1 MTKPLSATV
10 LALRDPL
17 DTYVQAK
24 AALDEAQRR
33 FHAAQNA
40 LESYR
45 KTLGDNGQGTGD
57 DTLLQTLTEEV
68 VQRRATR
75 QEVAQRREDAANRV
89 RTLLAEAAAK
99 EGIGESPREEPL
111 VERASP
117 PTEPAE
123 STTEKP
129 VEAAEAASSARES
142 SPKEPQVPAKSSGSV
157 ASDEQGEPT
166 EQDDESA
173 LVEAGNTTGA
183 SGEDETKEAADED
196 EEPSFS
202 ALLDESHVA
211 VDDNA
216 AHRAQSEPANDPAE
230 DETPKPTEDEAAEPS
245 EPPTEDTASASPVQA
260 TSPQPQVA
268 SESDEQPQA
277 SASPVQA
284 AQTATDDEDLWG
296 ALLAE
301 EGEDGSFQPEA
312 AA

>member
-89 RTLLAEAAAK
+89 RTLLAEAAAE
-99 EGIGESPREEPL
+99 EGIGESPREEPP

-117 PTEPAE
+117 STEPAE

-129 VEAAEAASSARES
+129 VEAAEAAPTAHPEAASSARES

-202 ALLDESHVA
+202 ALLDESDVA

-260 TSPQPQVA
+260 
-268 SESDEQPQA
+268 
-277 SASPVQA
+277 

>member
-1 MTKPLSATV
+1 MKSLSATV

-45 KTLGDNGQGTGD
+45 KALGDNGQGTGD

-89 RTLLAEAAAK
+89 RTLLAEAAAE
-99 EGIGESPREEPL
+99 EGIGESPREEPP
-111 VERASP
+111 VS
-117 PTEPAE
+117 TEPAE

-129 VEAAEAASSARES
+129 VEAAEAAPTAHPEAASSARES

-202 ALLDESHVA
+202 ALLDESDVA

-230 DETPKPTEDEAAEPS
+230 DETAEPS
-245 EPPTEDTASASPVQA
+245 EPPTEDT
-260 TSPQPQVA
+260 
-268 SESDEQPQA
+268 A

>member
-89 RTLLAEAAAK
+89 RTLLAEAAAE
-99 EGIGESPREEPL
+99 EGIGESPREEPP
-111 VERASP
+111 VS
-117 PTEPAE
+117 TEPAE

-129 VEAAEAASSARES
+129 VEAAEAAPTAHPEAASSARES

-173 LVEAGNTTGA
+173 LVEAGNTGA
-183 SGEDETKEAADED
+183 SGEDETKEAAAED

-202 ALLDESHVA
+202 ALLDESDVA
-211 VDDNA
+211 VDDDNA

-260 TSPQPQVA
+260 
-268 SESDEQPQA
+268 
-277 SASPVQA
+277 